1 MDKVENNSLIP
12 EIYCSLIIINTSPD
26 THDDLLKDL
35 VSALT
40 RPPNVI
46 YSEDIITYELST
58 TGGYMQAW
66 EIVDVLN
73 EVLSDIHIA
82 ADEIK
87 AIVKKHN
94 AQLLIDIAFYHYDRY
109 PALVFDGPAMRL
121 INYLNADIS
130 IDAY

>member
-58 TGGYMQAW
+58 TCGYMQAW

-73 EVLSDIHIA
+73 EVLSDIHIV

-87 AIVKKHN
+87 TIVKKHN

>member
-58 TGGYMQAW
+58 TGNPMW
-66 EIVDVLN
+66 
-73 EVLSDIHIA
+73 
-82 ADEIK
+82 
-87 AIVKKHN
+87 
-94 AQLLIDIAFYHYDRY
+94 LIGNR
-109 PALVFDGPAMRL
+109 
-121 INYLNADIS
+121 
-130 IDAY
+130 AYQPK

>member
-1 MDKVENNSLIP
+1 
-12 EIYCSLIIINTSPD
+12 
-26 THDDLLKDL
+26 
-35 VSALT
+35 
-40 RPPNVI
+40 
-46 YSEDIITYELST
+46 
-58 TGGYMQAW
+58 MQAW

-73 EVLSDIHIA
+73 EVLSDIHIV

-87 AIVKKHN
+87 AIVKKYN

>member
-1 MDKVENNSLIP
+1 MN
-12 EIYCSLIIINTSPD
+12 IINTSPD

-66 EIVDVLN
+66 EIVDVLK
-73 EVLSDIHIA
+73 EVLSDIHIV

-87 AIVKKHN
+87 TIVKKHN